1 MWAVMRKTLTSTVTI
16 CGLMW
21 SLSTPAQAG
30 ETVVQVLQSLSE
42 ARSLRLAKDAP
53 AIPAEAYTQAAS
65 GEWVTGVVEVEGESG
80 KKGWGVAVL
89 DVPLA
94 RMWAAVVDESHQA
107 DYLPTSIIEVV
118 EGASCQS
125 GRQVFQYLPVN
136 VPLTSDRW
144 WVVQRDHNEALQ
156 AASGGRMREL
166 YYHTTDPGPAVAV
179 ASLAPL
185 MEEGV
190 QLEVA
195 RGSWMLTALDDGR
208 TLVEY
213 YAWSKPG
220 GRMSPGLAS
229 MFAGKSIGKA
239 FEGML
244 AWSKDGRLGCL

>member
-1 MWAVMRKTLTSTVTI
+1 MWTLMRKSLMPMVTF
-16 CGLMW
+16 CGLVW
-21 SLSTPAQAG
+21 SIPTTAKADSSVSEAMAATASARALRLST
-30 ETVVQVLQSLSE
+30 
-42 ARSLRLAKDAP
+42 DAP
-53 AIPAEAYTQAAS
+53 VIPASAYAKAES
-65 GEWVTGVVEVEGESG
+65 GEWVTGLVEVEGESG
-80 KKGWGVAVL
+80 KKGWGVAVM

-94 RMWAAVVDESHQA
+94 RLWAAVVDESHQA
-107 DYLPTSIIEVV
+107 DYLPTELIQVV
-118 EGASCQS
+118 DGVRCES

-166 YYHTTDPGPAVAV
+166 YYHTTDPAPAATV

-195 RGSWMLTALDDGR
+195 RGSWMLTEIEGGR

-220 GRMSPGLAS
+220 GKMSPGLAS